1 MLLVLFKVAAVA
13 AVLAAAAAAAGKDEH
28 RTTLEPFVK
37 WLVVQQDVQ
46 QDVVMH

>member
-1 MLLVLFKVAAVA
+1 MFLVLFKAAAAVA
-13 AVLAAAAAAAGKDEH
+13 VLAEAREVGGKDEH